1 MSKSST
7 SSHST
12 LLKGGTI
19 IAYDVETSSLQV
31 LRDSTLPIRDDR
43 IIAVGVSP
51 DDESVRGSEIVD
63 VTGKI
68 VCPGFVDTHRHG
80 WHTVYRTLAPNVSLA
95 QYFHRLGEYAAHT
108 LLSADDVYISQLTGL
123 YQALSAG
130 VTTTLDHAHHT
141 WSPETSFACFKAS
154 ADSGVRVI
162 WSYAIHDIGEMF
174 TIDQQFED
182 LIRISENYGREW
194 KGSNVEIGIAYDR
207 FGIAPTAEVQRAL
220 DLARHVTRVDVKE
233 SR

>member
-1 MSKSST
+1 MHLS
-7 SSHST
+7 
-12 LLKGGTI
+12 
-19 IAYDVETSSLQV
+19 DV
-31 LRDSTLPIRDDR
+31 I
-43 IIAVGVSP
+43 
-51 DDESVRGSEIVD
+51 
-63 VTGKI
+63 GKI
-68 VCPGFVDTHRHG
+68 VCPRFVDTHRHG

-108 LLSADDVYISQLTGL
+108 ILSADDVYISQLTGL
-123 YQALSAG
+123 YEALSAG

-141 WSPETSFACFKAS
+141 WSPEISFAYFKAS

-162 WSYAIHDIGEMF
+162 WSYATHDIGEMF

-182 LIRISENYGREW
+182 LTGILENYGREW

-220 DLARHVTRVDVKE
+220 DLARHATRVDVKE